1 MGEFIIIPIVT
12 LLLVFTIISVYSF
25 IKRYRKIQ
33 KLQAQAP
40 TTDNSAIIYTIPTNQ
55 PTNQTHRTETGS
67 AILYPHRT
75 TTYNLRP
82 VSTDLPP
89 SYEDVTKTTTTTT
102 TTTTT

>member
-1 MGEFIIIPIVT
+1 MNDTTLILLII
-12 LLLVFTIISVYSF
+12 LVLFLSAISSY
-25 IKRYRKIQ
+25 YRFRRRR
-33 KLQAQAP
+33 KLQSPGPPAP